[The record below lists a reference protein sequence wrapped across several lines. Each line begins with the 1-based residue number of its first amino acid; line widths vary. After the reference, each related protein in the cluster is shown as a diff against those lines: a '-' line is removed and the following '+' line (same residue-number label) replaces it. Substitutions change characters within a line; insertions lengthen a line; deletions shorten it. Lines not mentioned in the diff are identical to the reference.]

1 MNLLHAI
8 ILGAIQGATEFL
20 PISSSAH
27 IRVVPA
33 LVGWPD
39 PGAAFTANIQLGT
52 IVAVFVYFWSDL
64 SNMGRATLAGLKDK
78 AQRDNPDFRLALAT
92 AVGSVPIIVLGLLLK
107 SKIEHDFRAL
117 DIVAG
122 GLIGMG
128 ILLLVAER
136 LGKKNRSVDDVT
148 WKDGVLVGLWQACA
162 LVPGAS
168 RSGSTI
174 TGGMFAGF
182 SREDAARFSF
192 ILSVPS
198 ITLAGLYTLVADRK
212 ELAGLATPLVV
223 ANVVSFVVGYA
234 CIKWLMNIL
243 KKQSVMM
250 FVVYRLILGLA
261 LFYILSTGLLSRFA
275 GMSG

>member
-1 MNLLHAI
+1 MNFLHAV

-33 LVGWPD
+33 LLGWPD
-39 PGAAFTANIQLGT
+39 PGSTFTANIQLGT
-52 IVAVFVYFWSDL
+52 IVAVLVYFWKDL
-64 SNMGRATLAGLKDK
+64 GNMSRATVQGLKDK
-78 AQRDNPDFRLALAT
+78 SQRENPDFRLALAT
-92 AVGSVPIIVLGLLLK
+92 LVGSIPIIVLGLLLT
-107 SKIEHDFRAL
+107 SKIERDFRAL

-128 ILLLVAER
+128 ILLLIAER
-136 LGKKNRSVDDVT
+136 VGKKNRSVDNVT
-148 WKDGVLVGLWQACA
+148 WRDGVIVGLWQACA

-192 ILSVPS
+192 ILSIPS
-198 ITLAGLYTLVADRK
+198 ITLAGLYTLVTDRK
-212 ELAGLATPLVV
+212 DLAELAIPLLV
-223 ANVVSFVVGYA
+223 ANGVSFIVGYA
-234 CIKWLMNIL
+234 CIAWLMQLL
-243 KKQSVMM
+243 KKQSMLV
-250 FVVYRLILGLA
+250 FVVYRVALGLA
-261 LFYILSTGLLSRFA
+261 LLALLANGSLGRFA

>member
-1 MNLLHAI
+1 MNFLHAV

-33 LVGWPD
+33 LLGWPD
-39 PGAAFTANIQLGT
+39 PGSTFTANIQLGT
-52 IVAVFVYFWSDL
+52 IVAVLVYFWKDL
-64 SNMGRATLAGLKDK
+64 GNMSRATVQGLKDK
-78 AQRDNPDFRLALAT
+78 SQRENPDFRLALAT
-92 AVGSVPIIVLGLLLK
+92 LVGSIPIIVLGLLLK
-107 SKIEHDFRAL
+107 SKIERDFRAL

-128 ILLLVAER
+128 ILLLIAER
-136 LGKKNRSVDDVT
+136 VGKKNRSVDNVT
-148 WKDGVLVGLWQACA
+148 WKDGVIVGLWQACA

-192 ILSVPS
+192 ILSIPS
-198 ITLAGLYTLVADRK
+198 ITLAGLYTLVTDRK
-212 ELAGLATPLVV
+212 DLAELAIPLLV
-223 ANVVSFVVGYA
+223 ANGVSFIVGYA
-234 CIKWLMNIL
+234 CIAWLMQLL
-243 KKQSVMM
+243 KKQSMLV
-250 FVVYRLILGLA
+250 FVVYRVALGLA
-261 LFYILSTGLLSRFA
+261 LLALLANGSLGRFA

>member
-1 MNLLHAI
+1 MNFLHAV

-33 LVGWPD
+33 LLGWPD
-39 PGAAFTANIQLGT
+39 PGSTFTANIQLGT
-52 IVAVFVYFWSDL
+52 IVAVLVYFWKDL
-64 SNMGRATLAGLKDK
+64 GNMSRATVQGLKDK
-78 AQRDNPDFRLALAT
+78 SQRENPEFRLALAT
-92 AVGSVPIIVLGLLLK
+92 LVGSIPIIVLGLLLK
-107 SKIEHDFRAL
+107 SKIERDFRAL

-128 ILLLVAER
+128 ILLLIAER
-136 LGKKNRSVDDVT
+136 VGKKNRSVDNVT
-148 WKDGVLVGLWQACA
+148 WRDGVIVGLWQACA

-192 ILSVPS
+192 ILSIPS
-198 ITLAGLYTLVADRK
+198 ITLAGLYTLVTDRK
-212 ELAGLATPLVV
+212 DLAELAIPLLV
-223 ANVVSFVVGYA
+223 ANGVSFIVGYA
-234 CIKWLMNIL
+234 CIAWLMQLL
-243 KKQSVMM
+243 KKQSMLV
-250 FVVYRLILGLA
+250 FVVYRVALGLA
-261 LFYILSTGLLSRFA
+261 LLALLANGSLGRFA